1 MNLIS
6 EKGEIFV
13 KNIFGLLLALVA
25 GSLLGFFGVFV
36 SVFADGGLEERLLTI
51 AVILLIYSFLSL
63 LWGLLLP
70 RYSWLWGLC
79 LGFPGAL
86 ILALYML
93 KEFNPYYFIYIILII
108 GLSSLCAYYGSKLRK
123 RKSKISGL

>member
-1 MNLIS
+1 
-6 EKGEIFV
+6 V
-13 KNIFGLLLALVA
+13 KNIFGLLLALA
-25 GSLLGFFGVFV
+25 IGSLLGFFGVFV
-36 SVFADGGLEERLLTI
+36 SVFADGGLGERLLTI
-51 AVILLIYSFLSL
+51 AVILLIYIFLSA
-63 LWGLLLP
+63 LWGFLLP